1 MVNMRSL
8 SSMPESTN
16 ISGDVYALAETHAS
30 MDELCRHNQTLKD
43 DIHNIIER
51 QHESNPLEDMELLDP

>member
-16 ISGDVYALAETHAS
+16 ISGDVYALAEMHAS
-30 MDELCRHNQTLKD
+30 MDELCRHNQMLKD

-51 QHESNPLEDMELLDP
+51 QH